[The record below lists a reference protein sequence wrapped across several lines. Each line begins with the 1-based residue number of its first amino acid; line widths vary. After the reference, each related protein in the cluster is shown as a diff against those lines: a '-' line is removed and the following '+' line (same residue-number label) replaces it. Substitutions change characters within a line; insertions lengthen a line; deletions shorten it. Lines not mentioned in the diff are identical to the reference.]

1 MAVRIGLFIGKF
13 VYFCRPK
20 PKRMKYRILVFF
32 ALLLLICSCD
42 RRKRA
47 VKHFEGQAF
56 GTTYSITC
64 IGHTPDDTSPY
75 PHEQIDSLLADLSHT
90 FSIFD
95 TNSIIY
101 RWNKGED
108 VELNEDF
115 LMVLHISKAVS
126 ERTDGAFDCTVQP
139 LVQLWGFG
147 KDGIR
152 HTVADDTLA
161 AIREYVGFQLIDI
174 QGDSIIRKDPR
185 VQLNFNAVA
194 KGYAVDKVADWL
206 WWNGYGDC
214 LVEIGGEVAVRGSK
228 NGKPWKVGIQV
239 PTKTADGARESF
251 ETIELHRADP
261 DIIPEDMFSAVAT
274 SGNYRNYF
282 EEDGVRYTHILDPRT
297 GRPERTN
304 LLSVT
309 VLTNSCA
316 HADAYATAFMVLG
329 YEKSAKIVKQHP
341 ELEAWFIVAEED
353 GKFTIMR

>member
-1 MAVRIGLFIGKF
+1 
-13 VYFCRPK
+13 
-20 PKRMKYRILVFF
+20 MKYRILVFF

-64 IGHTPDDTSPY
+64 VANPEDKRPL
-75 PHEQIDSLLADLSHT
+75 PHAQIDSLLADLSHT

-115 LMVLHISKAVS
+115 LEVLHISKLVS
-126 ERTDGAFDCTVQP
+126 NATDGAFDCTVQP

-147 KDGIR
+147 KDGVR

-161 AIREYVGFQLIDI
+161 AVREFIGFQLVDL
-174 QGDSIIRKDPR
+174 QGDSIFRKDPR

-194 KGYAVDKVADWL
+194 KGYAVDRVADWL
-206 WWNGYGDC
+206 VENGFADC
-214 LVEIGGEVAVRGSK
+214 LVEIGGEVAARGNK
-228 NGKPWKVGIQV
+228 NGKPWKVGIQI
-239 PTKTADGARESF
+239 PTQTADGARESF
-251 ETIELHRADP
+251 ESLPLPDHR
-261 DIIPEDMFSAVAT
+261 AVAT

-297 GRPERTN
+297 GQPERTN

-309 VLTNSCA
+309 VLAPDCA
-316 HADAYATAFMVLG
+316 TADAYATAFMVLG
-329 YEKSAKIVKQHP
+329 YEKSAQIVKQHS

-353 GKFTIMR
+353 GGWKVMGN

>member
-1 MAVRIGLFIGKF
+1 MKTRLFAIAV
-13 VYFCRPK
+13 
-20 PKRMKYRILVFF
+20 
-32 ALLLLICSCD
+32 LLILLCGCHRD
-42 RRKRA
+42 RRP

-56 GTTYSITC
+56 GTTYSVAC
-64 IGHTPDDTSPY
+64 AADPADKRPL
-75 PHEQIDSLLADLSHT
+75 PHAQIDSLLADLSHT

-95 TNSIIY
+95 TTSLIY

-115 LMVLHISKAVS
+115 LAVLRLSKTVS
-126 ERTDGAFDCTVQP
+126 AATDGAFDCTVQP

-147 KDGIR
+147 KDGVR
-152 HTVADDTLA
+152 HTVGEDTLA
-161 AIREYVGFQLIDI
+161 DVRSHVGFQLIDV
-174 QGDSIIRKDPR
+174 QGDSLLRKDSR

-194 KGYAVDKVADWL
+194 KGHAVDKVADWL
-206 WWNGYGDC
+206 AEHGYANC
-214 LVEIGGEVAVRGSK
+214 LVEIGGEVAARGSK

-251 ETIELHRADP
+251 ETIPLP
-261 DIIPEDMFSAVAT
+261 DQRAVAT

-309 VLTNSCA
+309 VLANDCA
-316 HADAYATAFMVLG
+316 TADAYATAFMVLG
-329 YEKSAKIVKQHP
+329 YEKSAQIVKQHP
-341 ELEAWFIVAEED
+341 EIEAWFIVAD
-353 GKFTIMR
+353 GDGGWKVMKN

>member
-1 MAVRIGLFIGKF
+1 MKTRLFAIAVL
-13 VYFCRPK
+13 
-20 PKRMKYRILVFF
+20 LV
-32 ALLLLICSCD
+32 LLCGCHRNRLP
-42 RRKRA
+42 

-64 IGHTPDDTSPY
+64 VANPDDKRPL
-75 PHEQIDSLLADLSHT
+75 PHAQIDSLLSELSHT

-101 RWNKGED
+101 RWNKGEN

-115 LMVLHISKAVS
+115 LYVLRLSKTVS
-126 ERTDGAFDCTVQP
+126 TATDGTFDCTVQP

-147 KDGIR
+147 KDGVR
-152 HTVADDTLA
+152 HTVGDDTLA
-161 AIREYVGFQLIDI
+161 TVREFVGFQLVDL
-174 QGDSIIRKDPR
+174 QGDSILRKDPR

-194 KGYAVDKVADWL
+194 KGYAVDRVADWL
-206 WWNGYGDC
+206 VENDYADC
-214 LVEIGGEVAVRGSK
+214 LVEIGGEVAARGTK

-251 ETIELHRADP
+251 ESLPLPDHR
-261 DIIPEDMFSAVAT
+261 AVAT

-297 GRPERTN
+297 GQPERTN

-309 VLTNSCA
+309 VLAPDCA
-316 HADAYATAFMVLG
+316 TADAYATAFMVLG
-329 YEKSAKIVKQHP
+329 HEKSAQIVKQHP
-341 ELEAWFIVAEED
+341 ELEAWFIVAD
-353 GKFTIMR
+353 GDGGWKVTKN